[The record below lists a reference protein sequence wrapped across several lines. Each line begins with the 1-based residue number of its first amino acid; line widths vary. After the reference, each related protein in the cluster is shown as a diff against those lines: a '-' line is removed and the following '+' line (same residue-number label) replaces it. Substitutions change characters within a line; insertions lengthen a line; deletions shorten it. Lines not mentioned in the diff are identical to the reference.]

1 YRLVYEV
8 LERSLSWEA
17 SERFDNAS
25 QMLDRF
31 NALLSNQVNGSAVL
45 KRLDRFKTVDGQMEL
60 SLEYPFKEALK
71 KDNYVLMWL
80 SEKDGER
87 LVVKLW
93 KRTSWS
99 DGD

>member
-1 YRLVYEV
+1 MHLFLYGRLPSSVKNEPPEWDPDVDPDGTYRLVYEV

-45 KRLDRFKTVDGQMEL
+45 K
-60 SLEYPFKEALK
+60 
-71 KDNYVLMWL
+71 
-80 SEKDGER
+80 
-87 LVVKLW
+87 
-93 KRTSWS
+93 
-99 DGD
+99 